1 MTEAQAK
8 MEVRGVKLR
17 VKNKRDDEPD
27 EEKRAFV
34 PEIVLHDPILK
45 CTRPYQDCENL
56 CHPDFVKAVL
66 RLNGHL
72 AVLTDIISED
82 DFERSETVTKYVKA
96 RGYSLAGAFDE
107 LRITLKGHRKTVRG
121 GAVILNAPATHL
133 NEDGENPYNLLSDLL
148 AKIKVIESEAL
159 RYCFEGRQYVDPQQ
173 SLFPDPDE
181 AVTKLQ
187 IAPHVDADPSMNSPE
202 GVVAAIVKETNLGK
216 EIEKTAK
223 KRGRTAQTA
232 SNPSGIVKD

>member
-27 EEKRAFV
+27 EEKQAFV

-82 DFERSETVTKYVKA
+82 DFERSETVTEYVKA
-96 RGYSLAGAFDE
+96 RGYSLAGGFDE
-107 LRITLKGHRKTVRG
+107 LRITLKGHRKTIRG

-181 AVTKLQ
+181 KVTSLQ
-187 IAPHVDADPSMNSPE
+187 IAPHVDADPSVSSPE
-202 GVVAAIVKETNLGK
+202 QVAAAIVLETNAGK
-216 EIEKTAK
+216 DIAEAGKKK
-223 KRGRTAQTA
+223 KRVAQTA
-232 SNPSGIVKD
+232 ANKSGIIE

>member
-1 MTEAQAK
+1 MTEAQSK

-34 PEIVLHDPILK
+34 PEIVLHDPVLK
-45 CTRPYQDCENL
+45 CTRPYQDCQNL

-72 AVLTDIISED
+72 AVLTDIITED
-82 DFERSETVTKYVKA
+82 DFERSETVTDFVRA
-96 RGYSLAGAFDE
+96 RGYSLSGAFDE
-107 LRITLKGHRKTVRG
+107 LRITLKGHRKTIRG

-148 AKIKVIESEAL
+148 SKIKVIEKEAL
-159 RYCFEGRQYVDPQQ
+159 AYCFEGRQYVDPQL
-173 SLFPDPDE
+173 SLSLPDPDE
-181 AVTKLQ
+181 KITKVK
-187 IAPHVDADPSMNSPE
+187 IAPHVDMDPSMNSPE
-202 GVVAAIVKETNLGK
+202 AVAAAIVAEANKGK
-216 EIEKTAK
+216 DGKPKKTRVPQSPK
-223 KRGRTAQTA
+223 HKD
-232 SNPSGIVKD
+232 GIAHE

>member
-1 MTEAQAK
+1 

-34 PEIVLHDPILK
+34 PEIVLHDPVLK
-45 CTRPYQDCENL
+45 CTRPYQDCQNL

-66 RLNGHL
+66 RLNHHL
-72 AVLTDIISED
+72 AVLTDIIPEEE
-82 DFERSETVTKYVKA
+82 FEESPKVNEYVRA
-96 RGYSLAGAFDE
+96 RGYSLAGNFDE
-107 LRITLKGHRKTVRG
+107 LRITLKGHRKTIRG

-159 RYCFEGRQYVDPQQ
+159 RYCFEARQYVDPQQ

-181 AVTKLQ
+181 PVTTLV
-187 IAPHVDADPSMNSPE
+187 IAPHVDLDPSMNSPE
-202 GVVAAIVKETNLGK
+202 AVAAAIVAETNKGK
-216 EIEKTAK
+216 DGKPKKTRVPQSPK
-223 KRGRTAQTA
+223 HK
-232 SNPSGIVKD
+232 SGIIEE